1 MPKIEERPKTSGQ
14 KAKRGYAPPRIVRYS
29 REDILE
35 KIGPAQACSPTV
47 CPVAP

>member
-1 MPKIEERPKTSGQ
+1 MSKSERRQKISKT
-14 KAKRGYAPPRIVRYS
+14 KTKYVPPRIVSYS

-47 CPVAP
+47 CPVAPN